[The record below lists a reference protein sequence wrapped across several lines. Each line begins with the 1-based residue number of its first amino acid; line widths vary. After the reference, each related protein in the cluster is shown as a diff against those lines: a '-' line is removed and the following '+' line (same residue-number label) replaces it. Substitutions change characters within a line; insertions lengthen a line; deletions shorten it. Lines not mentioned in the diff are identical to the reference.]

1 MNSIVD
7 AMDTETPEAVVEIVL
22 EAWFGMPGDEA
33 DLWPAAAVAILT
45 ALERA
50 GYVVTKGGAQ

>member
-1 MNSIVD
+1 MSAIIEAMN
-7 AMDTETPEAVVEIVL
+7 TETPEAVVEIVL
-22 EAWFGMPGDEA
+22 EAWFGMPGDGA